1 MFGWMVL
8 ALVALLAAPVLSVI
22 ALVLAIGDSALLRQ
36 LNERLKV
43 LERGQAAK
51 SAPAPGPTPQP
62 TPQSAPAPAPAPI
75 VAAPAETPPPP
86 PTSVPV
92 SSSPRAPSSAQKIGL
107 EERFGTR

>member
-62 TPQSAPAPAPAPI
+62 TPQSAPAPTPAPI
-75 VAAPAETPPPP
+75 VAAPVETPAAAN
-86 PTSVPV
+86 V
-92 SSSPRAPSSAQKIGL
+92 SPGFIFTACPIVGAKDRP
-107 EERFGTR
+107 

>member
-62 TPQSAPAPAPAPI
+62 TPQSAPAPTPAPI
-75 VAAPAETPPPP
+75 VAAPVETPPP
-86 PTSVPV
+86 PTSVPDFIFTACPIV
-92 SSSPRAPSSAQKIGL
+92 GAKDRP
-107 EERFGTR
+107 

>member
-1 MFGWMVL
+1 MFGWIVL

-36 LNERLKV
+36 LNERLNV
-43 LERGQAAK
+43 LQRGQAAR

-62 TPQSAPAPAPAPI
+62 TPQSTPAPAPAPL
-75 VAAPAETPPPP
+75 VAAPGETPPPPRSPP

-92 SSSPRAPSSAQKIGL
+92 SSSPP
-107 EERFGTR
+107 